1 MMLRPAKPTYKTMTR
16 RPRRNHSPAFKA
28 KVALAAV
35 RGDKTLAELAR
46 QFDIHPNLLTQW
58 KRQLLDGAAGV
69 FGSEARG
76 EHAGPAVD
84 LTALHAKIEELRLE
98 NDLLSKRARQSGVAE
113 RKAMIDRSHAL
124 PITKQA
130 KVLNVSRSS
139 VYYQPRPTSAE
150 DLELMRRMKE
160 LHLNLPL
167 AGSRTLRDLLKA
179 EGFQIGRK
187 HVVTLMKRIRI

>member
-1 MMLRPAKPTYKTMTR
+1 MTR

-98 NDLLSKRARQSGVAE
+98 NDLLSRRARQCGFAE

-130 KVLNVSRSS
+130 KVLNVSRGS
-139 VYYQPRPTSAE
+139 VYYQPRPTSAA
-150 DLELMRRMKE
+150 DIALMRRMDE
-160 LHLNLPL
+160 LHLDFPF
-167 AGSRTLRDLLKA
+167 AGSRTLRNLLTV
-179 EGFQIGRK
+179 EGFQTGRR
-187 HVVTLMKRIRI
+187 HITTLMKRMRI

>member
-1 MMLRPAKPTYKTMTR
+1 
-16 RPRRNHSPAFKA
+16 
-28 KVALAAV
+28 
-35 RGDKTLAELAR
+35 
-46 QFDIHPNLLTQW
+46 
-58 KRQLLDGAAGV
+58 
-69 FGSEARG
+69 
-76 EHAGPAVD
+76 VD

-139 VYYQPRPTSAE
+139 VYYQPRPTSAD
-150 DLELMRRMKE
+150 DLELMRRMNE

>member
-1 MMLRPAKPTYKTMTR
+1 MCRTGETMTR

-28 KVALAAV
+28 KVGLAAV

-139 VYYQPRPTSAE
+139 VYYQPRPTSAD
-150 DLELMRRMKE
+150 DLALMRRMKE